1 MAASPPGYS
10 VVIDGPRGQVALP
23 DEWILR
29 ISQFSG
35 NRVPQNPADPSVAE
49 SPLERAGFSREIG
62 SLSHGLPVCAKFRKF
77 FIKKVEYPTRSDG
90 SGRAALGGIEQE
102 LRYGLIVFG

>member
-1 MAASPPGYS
+1 MTGSIVSVFSFRNRVSVNEACEGLELGGGKLSRPVLRGPGGREPAWLLGSYRRTTRS
-10 VVIDGPRGQVALP
+10 SRVIGQM
-23 DEWILR
+23 DFGR

-62 SLSHGLPVCAKFRKF
+62 SLS
-77 FIKKVEYPTRSDG
+77 
-90 SGRAALGGIEQE
+90 
-102 LRYGLIVFG
+102 YGLHH